1 MNESD
6 IKQILLLDLF
16 PADWIITACMKK
28 IITLCLAAFILLIIS
43 CNGSTPDA
51 GNKTSAPVPEFI
63 KEIESKEVVLSE
75 NGASKIDPNLY
86 KCFAGGFSL
95 LGFEGDTSAKEI
107 SDINVLG
114 SNVTFSWT
122 EQNGVY
128 TYIGQGDDIA
138 IELKYDTVKES
149 VDIMQVSKGSA
160 YSENYFVVFK
170 GTGIK
175 YDNKNKTLDGT
186 YNVYLAVASVESVES
201 VESDEYYFIS
211 LGEGFAHSDENA
223 TGILTTKLINFGD
236 MNDNKENI
244 KFKTDPTANLETGEE
259 LITQMKNKKETFPK
273 EELDARTM
281 IDIKVL
287 YAKNGSYYQYPG
299 NEGNDTATPEEM
311 ACYLENEVSE
321 KWVIDLNA
329 LPATA
334 SANS

>member
-1 MNESD
+1 
-6 IKQILLLDLF
+6 
-16 PADWIITACMKK
+16 MKK

-63 KEIESKEVVLSE
+63 KEIESKEVVQSANE
-75 NGASKIDPNLY
+75 PSIIDLNFY
-86 KCFAGGFSL
+86 KYFAGGFSL
-95 LGFEGDTSAKEI
+95 LGFEGETSAKEI

-149 VDIMQVSKGSA
+149 VDIMQVSKGYA
-160 YSENYFVVFK
+160 DPYYCFVVFK
-170 GTGIK
+170 GTGIE
-175 YDNKNKTLDGT
+175 YDNKNKTLDGE
-186 YNVYLAVASVESVES
+186 YKAYLAGASD
-201 VESDEYYFIS
+201 ESDEYYFIS
-211 LGEGFAHSDENA
+211 LGEGFAHSDEHA
-223 TGILTTKLINFGD
+223 TGILTTEFINFGG
-236 MNDNKENI
+236 MNDNNENI
-244 KFKTDPTANLETGEE
+244 MFKTNPTANLDTGEE

-273 EELDARTM
+273 EELNDKTM

-299 NEGNDTATPEEM
+299 NETVAQATRQEM
-311 ACYLENEVSE
+311 ACYLKNEVSE
-321 KWVIDLNA
+321 KWVIDPDA

>member
-16 PADWIITACMKK
+16 PADWIIPACMKK

-63 KEIESKEVVLSE
+63 KVIESKEVVQSANE
-75 NGASKIDPNLY
+75 TSNIAQDFY
-86 KCFAGGFSL
+86 KYFAGGFSL
-95 LGFEGDTSAKEI
+95 LGFEGETSAKEI

-138 IELKYDTVKES
+138 IELKYDTVNEF

-160 YSENYFVVFK
+160 YSVNYFVVFK
-170 GTGIK
+170 GTDIK
-175 YDNKNKTLDGT
+175 YDNKNKTLDGE
-186 YNVYLAVASVESVES
+186 YKAYLADASVESG
-201 VESDEYYFIS
+201 EYYLLS
-211 LGEGFAHSDENA
+211 LGEGFSHSDENA
-223 TGILTTKLINFGD
+223 TGILTTEFINFGV
-236 MNDNKENI
+236 MNDNDNNENI
-244 KFKTDPTANLETGEE
+244 MFKTDPTANLETGEE
-259 LITQMKNKKETFPK
+259 LITKMEDEKNTFS
-273 EELDARTM
+273 EDELNDKTM

-299 NEGNDTATPEEM
+299 NDTATPEEM
-311 ACYLENEVSE
+311 ACYLENAVSE
-321 KWVIDLNA
+321 KWVINPDD

>member
-16 PADWIITACMKK
+16 PADWIIPACMKK
-28 IITLCLAAFILLIIS
+28 IFTLCLAAFILLIIS

-63 KEIESKEVVLSE
+63 KVIESKEVVQSANE
-75 NGASKIDPNLY
+75 TSNIDPDFY
-86 KCFAGGFSL
+86 KYFAGGFSL
-95 LGFEGDTSAKEI
+95 LGFEGETSAKEI
-107 SDINVLG
+107 SDIDVLG

-138 IELKYDTVKES
+138 IELKYNTVKGS
-149 VDIMQVSKGSA
+149 VDLMQVSKGYADS
-160 YSENYFVVFK
+160 YSYFVVFK
-170 GTGIK
+170 GTGIE
-175 YDNKNKTLDGT
+175 YDNKNKTLDGK
-186 YNVYLAVASVESVES
+186 YMAYLAGASD
-201 VESDEYYFIS
+201 ESDAYYFIS
-211 LGEGFAHSDENA
+211 LGEGFAHSDEHA
-223 TGILTTKLINFGD
+223 TGILTAEFINFGVMND
-236 MNDNKENI
+236 NDNKENS

-259 LITQMKNKKETFPK
+259 LITKMEDEKNTFS
-273 EELDARTM
+273 EDELNDKTM

-299 NEGNDTATPEEM
+299 DDTATPEEM

-321 KWVIDLNA
+321 KWVIDPDA

>member
-16 PADWIITACMKK
+16 PADWIIPACMKK
-28 IITLCLAAFILLIIS
+28 IFTLCLAAFILLIIS

-63 KEIESKEVVLSE
+63 KVIESKEVVQSANE
-75 NGASKIDPNLY
+75 TSNIAQDFY
-86 KCFAGGFSL
+86 KYFAGGFSF
-95 LGFEGDTSAKEI
+95 LGFEGETSAKEI
-107 SDINVLG
+107 SDIDVLG

-138 IELKYDTVKES
+138 IELKYDTVKGS
-149 VDIMQVSKGSA
+149 VDLMQVSKGDADS
-160 YSENYFVVFK
+160 YSYFVVFK
-170 GTGIK
+170 GTGIE
-175 YDNKNKTLDGT
+175 YDNKNKTLDGE
-186 YNVYLAVASVESVES
+186 YKAYLAGA
-201 VESDEYYFIS
+201 SDESGEYYLLS

-223 TGILTTKLINFGD
+223 TGILTAEFIKFGG
-236 MNDNKENI
+236 MNDNNENI
-244 KFKTDPTANLETGEE
+244 MFKTDPTANLETGKE
-259 LITQMKNKKETFPK
+259 LITKMEDEKNTFS
-273 EELDARTM
+273 EDELNDKTM

-287 YAKNGSYYQYPG
+287 YAKAGSYYQYPG
-299 NEGNDTATPEEM
+299 NKTNAQATRQEM
-311 ACYLENEVSE
+311 ACYLKNAVSE
-321 KWVIDLNA
+321 KWVINPDD

>member
-16 PADWIITACMKK
+16 PADWIIPACMKK
-28 IITLCLAAFILLIIS
+28 IFTLCLAAFILLIIS

-63 KEIESKEVVLSE
+63 KEIESKEVVQSANE
-75 NGASKIDPNLY
+75 TSNIDPDFY
-86 KCFAGGFSL
+86 KYFAGGFSL
-95 LGFEGDTSAKEI
+95 LGFEGETSAKEI
-107 SDINVLG
+107 SDIDVLG

-138 IELKYDTVKES
+138 IELKYNTVNGF
-149 VDIMQVSKGSA
+149 VDIMQVSKG
-160 YSENYFVVFK
+160 YGDPYYCFVVFK

-175 YDNKNKTLDGT
+175 YDNKNKTLDGEYT
-186 YNVYLAVASVESVES
+186 AYLAVASDESG
-201 VESDEYYFIS
+201 EYYLLS

-223 TGILTTKLINFGD
+223 TGILTAEFIKFGG
-236 MNDNKENI
+236 MNDNNENI
-244 KFKTDPTANLETGEE
+244 MFKTDPTANLETGEE
-259 LITQMKNKKETFPK
+259 LITQMKNKKKTFPK
-273 EELDARTM
+273 EELDAITV

-299 NEGNDTATPEEM
+299 NEGAGNEGVDTATPEEM
-311 ACYLENEVSE
+311 ACYLKNAVSE
-321 KWVIDLNA
+321 KWVINPDD

>member
-16 PADWIITACMKK
+16 PADWIIPACMKK

-63 KEIESKEVVLSE
+63 KVIESKEVVQSANE
-75 NGASKIDPNLY
+75 TSNIDQDFY
-86 KCFAGGFSL
+86 KYFAGGFSL
-95 LGFEGDTSAKEI
+95 LGFEGETSAKEI

-138 IELKYDTVKES
+138 IELKY
-149 VDIMQVSKGSA
+149 
-160 YSENYFVVFK
+160 FVVFK

-175 YDNKNKTLDGT
+175 YDNKNKTLDGK
-186 YNVYLAVASVESVES
+186 YMAYLAGASVESG
-201 VESDEYYFIS
+201 EYYLLS

-223 TGILTTKLINFGD
+223 TGILTTELIYFGG
-236 MNDNKENI
+236 MNDNNENI
-244 KFKTDPTANLETGEE
+244 MFKTDPTANLETGKE
-259 LITQMKNKKETFPK
+259 LITKMENKKETFPK
-273 EELDARTM
+273 EELNDKTM

-287 YAKNGSYYQYPG
+287 YAKAGSYYQYPG
-299 NEGNDTATPEEM
+299 NETVAQATRQEM
-311 ACYLENEVSE
+311 ACYLKNAVSE
-321 KWVIDLNA
+321 KWVINPDD

>member
-16 PADWIITACMKK
+16 PAYWIIPACMKK

-63 KEIESKEVVLSE
+63 KVIESKEVVQSA
-75 NGASKIDPNLY
+75 NATSNIDQDFY
-86 KCFAGGFSL
+86 KYFAGGFSL
-95 LGFEGDTSAKEI
+95 LGFEGETSAKEI
-107 SDINVLG
+107 SDIDVLG

-138 IELKYDTVKES
+138 IELKYNTVKGF
-149 VDIMQVSKGSA
+149 VDIMQVSKGYA
-160 YSENYFVVFK
+160 DPYYCFVVFK

-175 YDNKNKTLDGT
+175 YDNKNKTLEGK
-186 YNVYLAVASVESVES
+186 YNVYLADASVES
-201 VESDEYYFIS
+201 DKYYLLS

-223 TGILTTKLINFGD
+223 TGILTTKLINFSGK
-236 MNDNKENI
+236 NDNNENI
-244 KFKTDPTANLETGEE
+244 MFKTNPTANLKTGKE
-259 LITQMKNKKETFPK
+259 LITKMENKKETFPK
-273 EELDARTM
+273 EELNDKTM

-287 YAKNGSYYQYPG
+287 YAKDGSYYQYPG
-299 NEGNDTATPEEM
+299 NYTATPKEM
-311 ACYLENEVSE
+311 ADYLINQVSD
-321 KWVIDLNA
+321 KWIIDSDVLPVPRMRKNLNHI
-329 LPATA
+329 
-334 SANS
+334 

>member
-63 KEIESKEVVLSE
+63 KEIESKEVVQSANE
-75 NGASKIDPNLY
+75 TSNIDPDFY
-86 KCFAGGFSL
+86 KYFAGGFSL
-95 LGFEGDTSAKEI
+95 LGFEGETSAKEI
-107 SDINVLG
+107 SDIDVLG

-138 IELKYDTVKES
+138 IELKYNTVNGF
-149 VDIMQVSKGSA
+149 VDIMQVSKG
-160 YSENYFVVFK
+160 YGDPYYCFVVFK

-175 YDNKNKTLDGT
+175 YDNKNKTLDGEYT
-186 YNVYLAVASVESVES
+186 AYLAVASDESG
-201 VESDEYYFIS
+201 EYYLLS

-223 TGILTTKLINFGD
+223 TGILTAEFIKFGG
-236 MNDNKENI
+236 MNDNNENI
-244 KFKTDPTANLETGEE
+244 MFKTDPTANLETGEE
-259 LITQMKNKKETFPK
+259 LITKMEDEKNTFS
-273 EELDARTM
+273 EDELNDKTM

-287 YAKNGSYYQYPG
+287 YAKAGSYYQYPG
-299 NEGNDTATPEEM
+299 NKTNAQATRQEM
-311 ACYLENEVSE
+311 ACYLKNAVSE
-321 KWVIDLNA
+321 KWVINPDD

>member
-63 KEIESKEVVLSE
+63 KEIESKEVVQSANE
-75 NGASKIDPNLY
+75 TSNIDQDFY
-86 KCFAGGFSL
+86 KYFAGGFSL
-95 LGFEGDTSAKEI
+95 LGFEGETSAKEI
-107 SDINVLG
+107 SDIDVLG

-138 IELKYDTVKES
+138 IELKYNTVNGF
-149 VDIMQVSKGSA
+149 VDIMQVSKG
-160 YSENYFVVFK
+160 YGDPYYCFVVFK

-175 YDNKNKTLDGT
+175 YDNKNKTLDGEYT
-186 YNVYLAVASVESVES
+186 AYLAVASDESG
-201 VESDEYYFIS
+201 EYYLLS

-223 TGILTTKLINFGD
+223 TGILTAEFIKFGG
-236 MNDNKENI
+236 MNDNNENI
-244 KFKTDPTANLETGEE
+244 MFKTDPTANLETGEE
-259 LITQMKNKKETFPK
+259 LITKMEDEKNTFS
-273 EELDARTM
+273 EDELNDKTM

-287 YAKNGSYYQYPG
+287 YAKAGSYYQYPG
-299 NEGNDTATPEEM
+299 NKTNAQATRQEM
-311 ACYLENEVSE
+311 ACYLKNAVSE
-321 KWVIDLNA
+321 KWVINPDD

>member
-16 PADWIITACMKK
+16 PADWIIPACMKK

-51 GNKTSAPVPEFI
+51 CNKTSAPVPEFI
-63 KEIESKEVVLSE
+63 KVIESKEVVQSANE
-75 NGASKIDPNLY
+75 TSNIDQDFY
-86 KCFAGGFSL
+86 KYFAGGFSL
-95 LGFEGDTSAKEI
+95 LGFEGETSAKEI
-107 SDINVLG
+107 SDIDVLG

-128 TYIGQGDDIA
+128 TYIGQGNDIA
-138 IELKYDTVKES
+138 IELKYNTVKGS
-149 VDIMQVSKGSA
+149 VDLMQVSKGYA
-160 YSENYFVVFK
+160 DPYYCFVVFK
-170 GTGIK
+170 GTGIE
-175 YDNKNKTLDGT
+175 YDNKNKTLDGEYT
-186 YNVYLAVASVESVES
+186 AYLAGASDG
-201 VESDEYYFIS
+201 SDKYYFIS

-223 TGILTTKLINFGD
+223 TGILTTEFINFGG
-236 MNDNKENI
+236 MNDNNDNI
-244 KFKTDPTANLETGEE
+244 MFETDPTANLETGKE
-259 LITQMKNKKETFPK
+259 LITKMENKKETFS
-273 EELDARTM
+273 ENELNDKTM

-299 NEGNDTATPEEM
+299 NDTATPEEM
-311 ACYLENEVSE
+311 ACYLENAVSE
-321 KWVIDLNA
+321 KWVINPDD

>member
-16 PADWIITACMKK
+16 PADWIISACMKK

-63 KEIESKEVVLSE
+63 KVIESKEVVQSANE
-75 NGASKIDPNLY
+75 TSNIAQDFY
-86 KCFAGGFSL
+86 KYFAGGFSL
-95 LGFEGDTSAKEI
+95 LGFEGETSAKEI
-107 SDINVLG
+107 SDIDVLG

-138 IELKYDTVKES
+138 IELKYNTVNES
-149 VDIMQVSKGSA
+149 VDIMQVSKGLA
-160 YSENYFVVFK
+160 DPYYCFVVFK

-175 YDNKNKTLDGT
+175 YDNKNKTLDGK
-186 YNVYLAVASVESVES
+186 YMAYLAGASVESG
-201 VESDEYYFIS
+201 EYYLLS

-223 TGILTTKLINFGD
+223 TGILTTELIYFGG
-236 MNDNKENI
+236 MNDNNENI
-244 KFKTDPTANLETGEE
+244 MFKTDPRANLETGKE
-259 LITQMKNKKETFPK
+259 LITKMEDEKNTFS
-273 EELDARTM
+273 EDELNAKTM

-299 NEGNDTATPEEM
+299 NKTNAQATRQEM
-311 ACYLENEVSE
+311 ACYLKKNVSE
-321 KWVIDLNA
+321 KWVIDPDD

>member
-16 PADWIITACMKK
+16 PAYWTIPACMKK

-63 KEIESKEVVLSE
+63 KVIESKEVVQSA
-75 NGASKIDPNLY
+75 NATSNIDQDFY
-86 KCFAGGFSL
+86 KYFAGGFSL
-95 LGFEGDTSAKEI
+95 LGFEGETSAKEI
-107 SDINVLG
+107 SDIDVLG

-138 IELKYDTVKES
+138 IELKYNTVKGF
-149 VDIMQVSKGSA
+149 VDIMQVSKGYA
-160 YSENYFVVFK
+160 DPYYCFVVFK

-175 YDNKNKTLDGT
+175 YDNKNKTLEGK
-186 YNVYLAVASVESVES
+186 YNVYLADASVES
-201 VESDEYYFIS
+201 DKYYLLS

-223 TGILTTKLINFGD
+223 TGILTTKLINFSGK
-236 MNDNKENI
+236 NDNNENI
-244 KFKTDPTANLETGEE
+244 MFKTNPTANLKTGKE
-259 LITQMKNKKETFPK
+259 LITKMENKKETFPK
-273 EELDARTM
+273 EELNDKTM

-287 YAKNGSYYQYPG
+287 YAKDGSYYQYPG
-299 NEGNDTATPEEM
+299 NYTATPKEM
-311 ACYLENEVSE
+311 ADYLINQVSD
-321 KWVIDLNA
+321 KWIIDSDVLPVPRMRKNLNHI
-329 LPATA
+329 
-334 SANS
+334 

>member
-1 MNESD
+1 
-6 IKQILLLDLF
+6 
-16 PADWIITACMKK
+16 MKK

-63 KEIESKEVVLSE
+63 KVIESKEVVQSANE
-75 NGASKIDPNLY
+75 TSNIDQDFY
-86 KCFAGGFSL
+86 KYFAGGFSL
-95 LGFEGDTSAKEI
+95 LGFEGETSAKEI

-138 IELKYDTVKES
+138 IELKYDTVNES
-149 VDIMQVSKGSA
+149 VDIMQVSKGYA
-160 YSENYFVVFK
+160 DPYYCFVVFN
-170 GTGIK
+170 GTGIE
-175 YDNKNKTLDGT
+175 YDNKNKTLDGI
-186 YNVYLAVASVESVES
+186 YKAYLAGAS

-211 LGEGFAHSDENA
+211 LGEGFAHSDEHA
-223 TGILTTKLINFGD
+223 TGILTAELINFGVMND
-236 MNDNKENI
+236 NDNKENI
-244 KFKTDPTANLETGEE
+244 KFKTNPTANLDTGKE
-259 LITQMKNKKETFPK
+259 LITKMEDEKNTFS
-273 EELDARTM
+273 EDELNDKTM

-299 NEGNDTATPEEM
+299 DDTATPEEM
-311 ACYLENEVSE
+311 ACYLKKNVSE
-321 KWVIDLNA
+321 KWVIDPDA